1 MNSPAD
7 RIREALQFIPV
18 GGHDERVRV
27 AFMLKSELGEAG
39 RDLWDEW
46 RGDRGDDD
54 AAPVWKSASETGKL
68 KIGTLFHEAK
78 SHGWQD
84 DGTHRNPTAE
94 EMAANR
100 RDAAQRA
107 AIEEAET
114 AKQRADTAAKA
125 AAIWK
130 ASRPASPE
138 NPYLVRKQVSPTATL
153 REIDAGA
160 AAAIL
165 GYAPKSNGE
174 PLAGLLL
181 GLTSEALCFAKNDS
195 IAPSHLFRR

>member
-1 MNSPAD
+1 MDSPAD
-7 RIREALQFIPV
+7 RIREALRFIPV

-84 DGTHRNPTAE
+84 DGTHRKPTAE
-94 EMAANR
+94 EVAENRRITAERAAN
-100 RDAAQRA
+100 
-107 AIEEAET
+107 EEAEA

-130 ASRPASPE
+130 ASRPSSTE
-138 NPYLVRKQVSPTATL
+138 LHCL
-153 REIDAGA
+153 
-160 AAAIL
+160 
-165 GYAPKSNGE
+165 
-174 PLAGLLL
+174 
-181 GLTSEALCFAKNDS
+181 
-195 IAPSHLFRR
+195 